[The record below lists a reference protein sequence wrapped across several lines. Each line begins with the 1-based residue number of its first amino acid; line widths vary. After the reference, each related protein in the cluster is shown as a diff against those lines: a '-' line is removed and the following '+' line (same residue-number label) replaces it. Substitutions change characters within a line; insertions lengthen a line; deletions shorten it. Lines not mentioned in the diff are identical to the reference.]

1 MHVRLISAVAWPIE
15 RWRWRWRWRWRC
27 HSLNF
32 SNTLEPPQTLFSSSK
47 IPFYLE
53 KLLRKVQE
61 NTEFNVLIM
70 WIFTD
75 AAIFSTFFPI
85 QIHMLQTTHTNTPIH
100 FHLHFLLT
108 RDFLVK
114 HVCVEKWANRRGNI
128 SQQKSQIKINKIC
141 WFFFWRSARLMLF
154 TFAKNDIHECGMCGR
169 WLRGRVTAFRFTA
182 KRLVYFVR
190 PKRVT
195 FTYWCIGV
203 VFV

>member
-1 MHVRLISAVAWPIE
+1 MLNSMYWSCESLLMLPSSRL
-15 RWRWRWRWRWRC
+15 
-27 HSLNF
+27 F
-32 SNTLEPPQTLFSSSK
+32 FQYK
-47 IPFYLE
+47 
-53 KLLRKVQE
+53 
-61 NTEFNVLIM
+61 
-70 WIFTD
+70 FTCCR
-75 AAIFSTFFPI
+75 
-85 QIHMLQTTHTNTPIH
+85 QHTHTNTPIH

-154 TFAKNDIHECGMCGR
+154 TFAKNGIHECGMCGR
-169 WLRGRVTAFRFTA
+169 WLRGRLTAFRVTA

-195 FTYWCIGV
+195 FSYWCIGV